1 MEQTLA
7 FPEST
12 IFVIVL
18 IGLGIFMALAISL
31 VQVLIFCK
39 LFGKAG
45 YHWAY
50 GLLILLPLANIILH
64 LFLAFADWPVRR
76 ELRELRQ
83 RLGQAAT

>member
-7 FPEST
+7 FPESS

-18 IGLGIFMALAISL
+18 VGLVVFLGVVISL
-31 VQVLIFCK
+31 IQALIFCK

-50 GLLILLPLANIILH
+50 GLLILVPLANIIVPF
-64 LFLAFADWPVRR
+64 FLAFADWPVRR

-83 RLGQAAT
+83 RLGHALT

>member
-50 GLLILLPLANIILH
+50 GLLILLPIANAVLPVY
-64 LFLAFADWPVRR
+64 LAFADWPVRR

-83 RLGQAAT
+83 RLGQTPT